1 MYKQPLII
9 LSFCAFLVFFS
20 CKKDEKITEPLQ
32 PSASAPSVTMNFEA
46 LMNGKA
52 LTPETWYVNFY
63 ADSFTVRRFNYYIS
77 NIKLKRTDGFVFSE
91 PESYHL
97 NKHID
102 LKKAF
107 TITNVPPGTYTGI
120 EFLIGVDSARNV
132 SGAQTADLSVD
143 EQMFWEWNSGYI
155 FFKLEGDCRTADPD
169 KTDFAIHVGGFTGK
183 NNALQKCTF
192 TLTDPIVAENG
203 KKSSVFYQV
212 LMEEIFKNPADL
224 DIETISNGGNAA
236 LKAVS
241 DNYRDMFKIDRV
253 QN

>member
-1 MYKQPLII
+1 MHKQSLLI
-9 LSFCAFLVFFS
+9 LSLCTSFLFFS
-20 CKKDEKITEPLQ
+20 CKKDEKVEDPVVPPT
-32 PSASAPSVTMNFEA
+32 SAPAVAMSFEA
-46 LMNGKA
+46 LMNGKV
-52 LTPETWYVNFY
+52 LKPNVWYVNFY

-77 NIKLKRTDGFVFSE
+77 NVKLKRMDGFVFSE
-91 PESYHL
+91 PESYHV

-102 LKKAF
+102 LKEAF
-107 TITNVPPGTYTGI
+107 TINNVPEGTYTGI
-120 EFLIGVDSARNV
+120 EFIIGVDSARNV
-132 SGAQTADLSVD
+132 SGAQTGDLSVE

-155 FFKLEGDCRTADPD
+155 FFKLEGDCRTGDPN
-169 KTDFAIHVGGFTGK
+169 KEDFAIHVGGFTGK

-192 TLTDPIVAENG
+192 TLADPIVAKNG

-236 LKAVS
+236 LKSVS
-241 DNYRDMFKIDRV
+241 DNYRDMFKIARV